1 MSVSSTRTRARTCVR
16 SAIVRITV
24 PPPTSFVGEEITC
37 PTSTRRVRIV
47 PGDGA
52 RTSVSSRP
60 MRAFSSATRAA
71 TVAARVFATSSCS
84 VSSSDWL
91 IQAFSRSL
99 SPRSSCVFAVCSRWI
114 AALSS
119 ACDWSTRFRGVRG
132 SMRTSICPA
141 FTASPISAPS
151 SRISPEA
158 FDFTSTVETGSM
170 VPDAST
176 VTERFPRA
184 TVADSYFGAGALPSP
199 QAAPSAATSA
209 TTASRSS
216 RRMGSPAVL
225 RITHD
230 ETVAKLDGSA
240 GAVRDGALVR
250 DEHDRVAR
258 AVQRVEERED
268 LGARRAVEVAGR
280 LVREQEARVRDERA
294 RDRDTLALTARQ
306 LAGAVRA
313 ALREPHALEGLA
325 RAPVALAGADA
336 RVDQRHLD
344 VRERR
349 LPRQQRKGLEDEA
362 DVAVPHVRELE
373 LGELRHEPSAEPVA
387 TGVRRVEAAEQV
399 HERRLPAA
407 GGTHDRDIFALPH
420 DEVDS
425 AQRLDR

>member
-91 IQAFSRSL
+91 IQAFSRSF

-132 SMRTSICPA
+132 SMRTSIWPA

-158 FDFTSTVETGSM
+158 FDFTSTVETGSI

-176 VTERFPRA
+176 VTDRLPRA
-184 TVADSYFGAGALPSP
+184 TVADSYFGTGAFPSP
-199 QAAPSAATSA
+199 QPAPSAAISA
-209 TTASRSS
+209 TAASRSS
-216 RRMGSPAVL
+216 RRMGSPAVS

-230 ETVAKLDGSA
+230 ETVAELDGSA
-240 GAVRDGALVR
+240 GAVRDRALVR
-250 DEHDRVAR
+250 DKHDRVAG
-258 AVQRVEERED
+258 AVQRIEERED
-268 LGARRAVEVAGR
+268 LGPRRAVEITGG
-280 LVREQEARVRDERA
+280 LVREQQPRTRDQRA
-294 RDRDTLALTARQ
+294 RDRDALPLPAGQ
-306 LAGAVRA
+306 LAGPVRA
-313 ALREPHALEGLA
+313 ALRKPHAFERLA
-325 RAPVALAGADA
+325 GAAVALAGADA
-336 RVDQRHLD
+336 RVHERHLD
-344 VRERR
+344 IRERG
-349 LPRQQRKGLEDEA
+349 LPREQREGLEDES
-362 DVAVPHVRELE
+362 DLPVAHVRELE
-373 LGELRHEPSAEPVA
+373 LGELRNEAAAEPVPA
-387 TGVRRVEAAEQV
+387 GIRRVEAAEQV
-399 HERRLPAA
+399 HERR
-407 GGTHDRDIFALPH
+407 
-420 DEVDS
+420 
-425 AQRLDR
+425 